1 MISECRARIKNWI
14 EQTCAPAGVYY
25 DYVPLHADNS
35 VLISFVITDIAETR
49 TLDMSRTLLEISV
62 KITVSSR
69 NRSDVDEAIDRL
81 TDMQFDP
88 EDGIKNIFY
97 DSFRDIEYE
106 PDTDYFYSSLL
117 NLHMN
122 MDLDYEQ

>member
-1 MISECRARIKNWI
+1 
-14 EQTCAPAGVYY
+14 
-25 DYVPLHADNS
+25 
-35 VLISFVITDIAETR
+35 
-49 TLDMSRTLLEISV
+49 MSRTLLEISV

-69 NRSDVDEAIDRL
+69 NRSDVDDAIDRL